1 MIGTPGSLFVDRW
14 TPGPNG
20 IYFLDGSK
28 TPATL
33 NLLNLTTRK
42 ISHVSVVSGRLTDW
56 GSGPSLSADGLID
69 FTYNASG
76 ACTDITVYESA
87 SLEEKA

>member
-1 MIGTPGSLFVDRW
+1 MDRW

-33 NLLNLTTRK
+33 NLLNLSTRK
-42 ISHVSVVSGRLTDW
+42 ISRVSDVSGRLTDW
-56 GSGPSLSADGLID
+56 GSGPSLSADARTLVFATADRMEGDLMLVEG
-69 FTYNASG
+69 FH
-76 ACTDITVYESA
+76 
-87 SLEEKA
+87 